1 MISIPTTA
9 ELYNQIKSS
18 LESELGVTIPETGK
32 NALRTFCKVQA
43 GKMKIYYLAIANLQ
57 KNIFADTADPEAIGG
72 TLERFGRVKLG
83 RSPFAAVAP
92 EYTVTVT
99 GTTGAVIPLNTTFK
113 SDDDSLSPG
122 QLYILDDEFTFTS
135 GTGSITL
142 RALEAGDVSEL
153 QVGDT
158 LTITAPVAL
167 VDSEAT
173 VTGESV
179 APQEA
184 ETTEE
189 YREKVLQAFRLE
201 PQGGA
206 AADYRLWAADVQ
218 SVAQSYPYVVAGN
231 SNQINLY
238 VEAVLADSTDGKGT
252 PTAAIL
258 EDVEESVENPTTDR
272 PGRKP
277 LGVFQVNYL
286 PVTIKE
292 IEITIDGFVDLSASI
307 ETTIS
312 EAIESY
318 LENVRPFIGAI
329 DVLADKNDIFDT
341 NKIISIILSAQP
353 GSVFGTVTLEVDG
366 SPVSTYTFDNGEI
379 PHLDSVTFT

>member
-18 LESELGVTIPETGK
+18 FESELGVSIPETGK

-57 KNIFADTADPEAIGG
+57 KNIFADTADPESMGG
-72 TLERFGRVKLG
+72 TLERLGRVKLE

-92 EYTVTVT
+92 EYDVTVL
-99 GTTGAVIPLNTTFK
+99 GSVGAVIPLNTTFK
-113 SDDDSLSPG
+113 SDDDSFNPG
-122 QLYILDDEFTFTS
+122 QLYILDDAFTFTS
-135 GTGSITL
+135 TSGTVTL

-167 VDSEAT
+167 VESGAT
-173 VTGESV
+173 VTAESV

-201 PQGGA
+201 AQGGA

-231 SNQINLY
+231 LNQINLY

-252 PTAAIL
+252 PTTAIL
-258 EDVEESVENPTTDR
+258 DDVEASVEDPTTDR

-286 PVTIKE
+286 PVAIKE
-292 IEITIDGFVDLSASI
+292 IDITIDGFVDLTAAI
-307 ETTIS
+307 QTTI
-312 EAIESY
+312 EDALESH
-318 LENVRPFIGAI
+318 LDDVRPFIGAI

-341 NKIISIILSAQP
+341 NKIISVILAAQP
-353 GSVFGTVTLEVDG
+353 GSVFGTVTLEVNG
-366 SPVSTYTFDNGEI
+366 SPLSTYTFDNGEI
-379 PHLDSVTFT
+379 PYLNSVTFT

>member
-18 LESELGVTIPETGK
+18 LESELGVSIPETGK

-57 KNIFADTADPEAIGG
+57 KNIFADTADPESMGG
-72 TLERFGRVKLG
+72 TLERFGRVKLE

-92 EYTVTVT
+92 EYDVTVL
-99 GTTGAVIPLNTTFK
+99 GSIGAVIPLNTTFK
-113 SDDDSLSPG
+113 SDDDSFSPG
-122 QLYILDDEFTFTS
+122 QLYILDDAFTFTS
-135 GTGSITL
+135 TSGTVTL

-167 VDSEAT
+167 VESGAT
-173 VTGESV
+173 VTAESV

-201 PQGGA
+201 AQGGA

-252 PTAAIL
+252 PTTAIL
-258 EDVEESVENPTTDR
+258 DDVEASVEDPTTDR

-292 IEITIDGFVDLSASI
+292 IDVTIGGFVDLTAAI
-307 ETTIS
+307 ETTI
-312 EAIESY
+312 EDALESH
-318 LENVRPFIGAI
+318 LDDVRPFIGAI

-341 NKIISIILSAQP
+341 NKIISVILAAQP

-366 SPVSTYTFDNGEI
+366 SPLSTYTFDNGEI
-379 PHLDSVTFT
+379 PYLNSVTFT

>member
-18 LESELGVTIPETGK
+18 FESELGVSIPETGK

-57 KNIFADTADPEAIGG
+57 KNIFADTADPESMGG
-72 TLERFGRVKLG
+72 TLERIGRVKLE

-92 EYTVTVT
+92 EYDVTVL
-99 GTTGAVIPLNTTFK
+99 GSVGAVIPLNTTFK
-113 SDDDSLSPG
+113 SDDDSFNPG
-122 QLYILDDEFTFTS
+122 QLYILDDAFTFTS
-135 GTGSITL
+135 TSGTVTL

-167 VDSEAT
+167 VESGAT
-173 VTGESV
+173 VTAESV

-201 PQGGA
+201 AQGGA

-231 SNQINLY
+231 LNQINLY

-252 PTAAIL
+252 PTTAIL
-258 EDVEESVENPTTDR
+258 DDVEASVEDPTTDR

-286 PVTIKE
+286 PVAIKE
-292 IEITIDGFVDLSASI
+292 IDITIDGFVDLTAAI
-307 ETTIS
+307 QTTI
-312 EAIESY
+312 EDALESH
-318 LENVRPFIGAI
+318 LDDVRPFIGAI

-341 NKIISIILSAQP
+341 NKIISVILAAQP
-353 GSVFGTVTLEVDG
+353 GSVFGTVTLEVNG
-366 SPVSTYTFDNGEI
+366 SPLSTYTFDNGEI
-379 PHLDSVTFT
+379 PYLNSVTFT